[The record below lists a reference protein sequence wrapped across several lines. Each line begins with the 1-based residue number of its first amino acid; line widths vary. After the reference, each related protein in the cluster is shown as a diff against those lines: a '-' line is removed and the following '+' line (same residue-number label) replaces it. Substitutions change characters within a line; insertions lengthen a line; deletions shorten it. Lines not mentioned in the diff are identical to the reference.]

1 MHPLALNLPSLKQT
15 VKKVN
20 NMKGILVGIAVVGM
34 SASALA
40 RPELN
45 AFINKPA
52 NTIPEL
58 ISQIKSDRQVADR
71 FMRHFSMGR
80 DEVIEYVSGLR
91 LGTIQKSS
99 YYTIYSAPENGVLK
113 SHVSFFKKGTPAFV
127 DAEGNPILRVK
138 CGNPFVGGPVRAYAT
153 NDPGVEDVDAIAVPG
168 TPTDMGAVSASAS
181 VATAVVAS
189 IPTVTIPSIP
199 ISTQTV
205 PSVNRSSN
213 IFAGI
218 AGLGAVASFVQ
229 TGNNNTQVVPEPA
242 SMAVLG
248 LGAAALLRR
257 RKK

>member
-1 MHPLALNLPSLKQT
+1 
-15 VKKVN
+15 
-20 NMKGILVGIAVVGM
+20 MKGILVGIAVVGM

-58 ISQIKSDRQVADR
+58 VSQIKSDRQVADR

-80 DEVIEYVSGLR
+80 DEVIEYVSSLH
-91 LGTIQKSS
+91 LGTITKSS

-127 DAEGNPILRVK
+127 DADGNPILRVK

-153 NDPGVEDVDAIAVPG
+153 NDPAVEDVVAQPMGTGSVEMGSVAESAKMDPTVVAVAVP
-168 TPTDMGAVSASAS
+168 S
-181 VATAVVAS
+181 
-189 IPTVTIPSIP
+189 VTIPAGP
-199 ISTQTV
+199 ISTHTIT
-205 PSVNRSSN
+205 PNNGSSTN
-213 IFAGI
+213 IFAGL
-218 AGLGAVASFVQ
+218 AGLGAAASFVQ
-229 TGNNNTQVVPEPA
+229 TGGNNTQAVPEPA
-242 SMAVLG
+242 TLAVLG
-248 LGAAALLRR
+248 LGATALLRR

>member
-1 MHPLALNLPSLKQT
+1 
-15 VKKVN
+15 
-20 NMKGILVGIAVVGM
+20 MKMNKIKGLVLGIAVVSM

-58 ISQIKSDRQVADR
+58 IAQIKTDRQVADR

-80 DEVIEYVSGLR
+80 DEVIEFVSRLR
-91 LGTIQKSS
+91 LGTIPKSS
-99 YYTIYSAPENGVLK
+99 YFTIYSAPENGVLK

-153 NDPGVEDVDAIAVPG
+153 NDPGVEDVAAEKVGGEVELGMVAAAAPVD
-168 TPTDMGAVSASAS
+168 PTVYTM
-181 VATAVVAS
+181 TT
-189 IPTVTIPSIP
+189 PTVTIPSIP
-199 ISTQTV
+199 ISTNTV
-205 PSVNRSSN
+205 PSVNSRGN
-213 IFAGI
+213 VF
-218 AGLGAVASFVQ
+218 GAVVGMGMAASFVQ
-229 TGNNNTQVVPEPA
+229 TGNTQVVVPEPA
-242 SMAVLG
+242 TLAVLG

>member
-1 MHPLALNLPSLKQT
+1 MLD
-15 VKKVN
+15 V
-20 NMKGILVGIAVVGM
+20 MKMNKIKGLVLGIAVVSM

-58 ISQIKSDRQVADR
+58 IAQIKTDRQVADR

-80 DEVIEYVSGLR
+80 DEVIEFVSRLR
-91 LGTIQKSS
+91 LGTIPKSS
-99 YYTIYSAPENGVLK
+99 YFTIYSAPENGVLK

-153 NDPGVEDVDAIAVPG
+153 NDPGVEDVAAEKVGGEVELGMVAAAAPVD
-168 TPTDMGAVSASAS
+168 PTVYTM
-181 VATAVVAS
+181 TT
-189 IPTVTIPSIP
+189 PTVTIPSIP
-199 ISTQTV
+199 ISTNTV
-205 PSVNRSSN
+205 PSVNSRGN
-213 IFAGI
+213 IF
-218 AGLGAVASFVQ
+218 GAVAGMGMAASFVQ
-229 TGNNNTQVVPEPA
+229 TGTTTQVVPEPA
-242 SMAVLG
+242 TMAVLG

>member
-1 MHPLALNLPSLKQT
+1 MLD
-15 VKKVN
+15 V
-20 NMKGILVGIAVVGM
+20 MKMNKIKGLVLGIAVVSM

-58 ISQIKSDRQVADR
+58 IAQIKTDRQVADR

-80 DEVIEYVSGLR
+80 DEVIEFVSRLR
-91 LGTIQKSS
+91 LGTIPKSS
-99 YYTIYSAPENGVLK
+99 YFTIYSAPENGVLK

-153 NDPGVEDVDAIAVPG
+153 NDPGVEDVAAEKVGGEVELGMVAAAAPVD
-168 TPTDMGAVSASAS
+168 PTVYTM
-181 VATAVVAS
+181 TT
-189 IPTVTIPSIP
+189 PTVTIPSIP
-199 ISTQTV
+199 ISTNTV
-205 PSVNRSSN
+205 PSVNSRGN
-213 IFAGI
+213 VF
-218 AGLGAVASFVQ
+218 GAVVGMGMAASFVQ
-229 TGNNNTQVVPEPA
+229 TGNTQVVVPEPA
-242 SMAVLG
+242 TLAVLG

>member
-1 MHPLALNLPSLKQT
+1 MID
-15 VKKVN
+15 V
-20 NMKGILVGIAVVGM
+20 MKMNKTKGVVLGLTAICM

-58 ISQIKSDRQVADR
+58 IAQIKTDRTVADR

-80 DEVIEYVSGLR
+80 NEVIEFVSGLR
-91 LGTIQKSS
+91 LGTIPKSS
-99 YYTIYSAPENGVLK
+99 YFTIYSAPENGVLK

-153 NDPGVEDVDAIAVPG
+153 NDPGVEDVAAEKVGGEVELGAVASAAPVDAMVYAMT
-168 TPTDMGAVSASAS
+168 TPT
-181 VATAVVAS
+181 
-189 IPTVTIPSIP
+189 ITIPSIP
-199 ISTQTV
+199 ISTTTV
-205 PSVNRSSN
+205 PSVNSSGN
-213 IFAGI
+213 IF
-218 AGLGAVASFVQ
+218 GAVAGMGMAASFVQ
-229 TGNNNTQVVPEPA
+229 AGNTQAVPEPGT
-242 SMAVLG
+242 MAVLG